1 MDNST
6 SAPANDLAGR
16 KEWIGLA
23 VLALPAMLVAMDIG
37 ALFLALPHLS
47 ADLGVTSVE
56 QLWIID
62 IYGFLLAGFLLTMGT
77 LGDRVGR
84 RRLLMIGAVAFT
96 VASVLAAYANSGTT
110 LIIAR
115 ALLGIAGATLSPSTL
130 ALITNMFRNEKQRGV
145 AISIWASA
153 LFGGT
158 AIGPV
163 VGGVMV
169 EHFWWGSV
177 FLLGVPFMIVLL
189 ATGFVLLPEYRDP
202 SAGKFDLFS
211 VVLSLGAILP
221 VVYGVKEFAA
231 SDSDNPAVAGG
242 AILLG
247 LVVGWIFIRRQSRL
261 EHPLIDLAMFRNAAF
276 SGTLVT
282 MMFASAA
289 LAGISLMSTQY
300 IQSVEGLSPG
310 ASGLWQAPTGLGI
323 AIGSM
328 ATPMLMKSLKPAT
341 AIMIGLGI
349 SLVAMLVL
357 TQAGSSG
364 WLIAIVVA
372 VALVALGTGPLFTQ
386 GTGMVVSS
394 VAPEKAG
401 SAASLSETSNVFGST
416 LGLALLGSVGA
427 AVYRDRMAD
436 APLTDVPPEVAD
448 VSRENVAAATAAAD
462 SLPGNLA
469 TALRDVAGEAFTTAT
484 NVVAGV
490 EALLVI
496 ALIVLVAVTLRNKPA
511 PQTPGSDPTASSAPA
526 SSPASASSSETV
538 PTTGAV

>member
-47 ADLGVTSVE
+47 ADLGVSSVE

-158 AIGPV
+158 AIGPI

-202 SAGKFDLFS
+202 NAGKFDLFS

-261 EHPLIDLAMFRNAAF
+261 EHPLIDLTMFRNAAF

-289 LAGISLMSTQY
+289 LAGVSLMSTQY

-416 LGLALLGSVGA
+416 LGLALLGSIGA

-511 PQTPGSDPTASSAPA
+511 PQAPGSDQTASSAPA

>member
-436 APLTDVPPEVAD
+436 APLTDVPPEIAD

>member
-47 ADLGVTSVE
+47 ADLGVSSVE

-158 AIGPV
+158 AIGPI

-202 SAGKFDLFS
+202 NAGKFDLFS

-231 SDSDNPAVAGG
+231 SDSDNPVVAGG

-247 LVVGWIFIRRQSRL
+247 LVVGWIFVRRQSRL
-261 EHPLIDLAMFRNAAF
+261 EHPLIDLTMFRSASF

-289 LAGISLMSTQY
+289 LAGVSLMSTQY
-300 IQSVEGLSPG
+300 IQSVEGLSPA

-341 AIMIGLGI
+341 AIIIGLGI

-394 VAPEKAG
+394 VPPEKAG

-416 LGLALLGSVGA
+416 LGLALLGSIGA

-436 APLTDVPPEVAD
+436 APLTDVPPEIAD

-469 TALRDVAGEAFTTAT
+469 TALRDVAGEAFTTAM

-490 EALLVI
+490 EALLVV
-496 ALIVLVAVTLRNKPA
+496 ALIVLVALTLRKKTA
-511 PQTPGSDPTASSAPA
+511 AQTPGPDPTASSAPA
-526 SSPASASSSETV
+526 SSPASSSSSETV

>member
-47 ADLGVTSVE
+47 ADLGVSSVE

-158 AIGPV
+158 AIGPI

-202 SAGKFDLFS
+202 NAGKFDLFS

-242 AILLG
+242 AILFG
-247 LVVGWIFIRRQSRL
+247 LVVGWIFVRRQSRL
-261 EHPLIDLAMFRNAAF
+261 EHPLIDLTMFRNASF

-289 LAGISLMSTQY
+289 LAGVSLMSTQY
-300 IQSVEGLSPG
+300 IQSVEGLSPA

-349 SLVAMLVL
+349 SLVAVLVL

-394 VAPEKAG
+394 VPPEKAG

-469 TALRDVAGEAFTTAT
+469 TAVRDVAGEAFTTAM

-490 EALLVI
+490 EALLIV
-496 ALIVLVAVTLRNKPA
+496 ALIVLVAVTLRNKSA
-511 PQTPGSDPTASSAPA
+511 AQAPGSDPTASSAPA

>member
-158 AIGPV
+158 AIGPI

-202 SAGKFDLFS
+202 NAGKFDLFS

-242 AILLG
+242 AILFG

-261 EHPLIDLAMFRNAAF
+261 EHPLIDLTMFRNAAF

-289 LAGISLMSTQY
+289 LAGVSLMSTQY

-328 ATPMLMKSLKPAT
+328 ATPMLMKTLKPAT

-416 LGLALLGSVGA
+416 LGLALLGSIGA

-448 VSRENVAAATAAAD
+448 VSRENVAAATAASD

-469 TALRDVAGEAFTTAT
+469 TALSDVAGEAFTTAM

-511 PQTPGSDPTASSAPA
+511 AQASGSDPTAPSAPA